1 MRTVGTP
8 VDWNALAKRFGVA
21 VLVGLIAAFL
31 LVLTMFGAHPNLAD
45 VVVTPIF
52 WAKIAF
58 PLCLMVGA
66 LSLVMRLARPGV
78 TPGGGQ
84 ILVITVLALAWTA
97 ALFVLMTASP
107 DVRAS
112 MIFDQTWRVCPLN
125 ISLLSIPGFISV
137 FWALRGLAP
146 TRPRLAGA
154 CGGLLA
160 GAIATIAYCVHCPEM
175 EVPFWGVWYLL
186 GMLIPTVIG
195 ALLGAALVSM
205 VAGLKMVFTVFRE
218 RRP

>member
-1 MRTVGTP
+1 MKTDDFISMLASGVTP
-8 VDWNALAKRFGVA
+8 VDRNALAKRFGVA

-31 LVLTMFGAHPNLAD
+31 LVMIMFGARPDLANAAA
-45 VVVTPIF
+45 TPIF

-66 LSLVMRLARPGV
+66 LSLVGRLARPGV
-78 TPGGGQ
+78 NPGAGQ
-84 ILVITVLALAWTA
+84 ILVVAAIAAVWTS
-97 ALFVLMTASP
+97 ALFVLMPASP
-107 DVRAS
+107 DVRVS
-112 MIFDQTWRVCPLN
+112 MILGKTWRVCALN

-146 TRPRLAGA
+146 TRLRLAGA

-160 GAIATIAYCVHCPEM
+160 GAMATIAYCLHCPEM

-195 ALLGAALVSM
+195 ALLGPRWLQW
-205 VAGLKMVFTVFRE
+205 
-218 RRP
+218 